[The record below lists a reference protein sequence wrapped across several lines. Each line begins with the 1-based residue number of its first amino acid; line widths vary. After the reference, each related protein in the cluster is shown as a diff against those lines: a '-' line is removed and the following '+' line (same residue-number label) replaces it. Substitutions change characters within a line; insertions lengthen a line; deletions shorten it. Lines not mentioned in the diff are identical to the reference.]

1 VIVDARTCERD
12 RYLSREHRA
21 ALQRIRILLTH
32 HHRTMTAAWIVCFV
46 VALGLTT
53 ARASDEDLH
62 TELVDDAASARFLYF
77 NTSST
82 ATSLTLLGA
91 LILLGVIAYLVYVG
105 GLLSGSSAYNRNDFV
120 NGGYGND
127 PYYQGEY
134 AQQYRSAQSGYDFNA
149 LNILQWIS
157 MAQEAYE
164 KFDVNDLECQKR
176 LICEVM
182 REPQFYGDFAKRA
195 KSGFQWAGTLAD
207 LVALP
212 DDVRELVDEYLD
224 ASSRSESQKECHE
237 YFQCPFSIKETI
249 SKNLL

>member
-1 VIVDARTCERD
+1 
-12 RYLSREHRA
+12 
-21 ALQRIRILLTH
+21 
-32 HHRTMTAAWIVCFV
+32 MTWIVCFV

-53 ARASDEDLH
+53 ARASDEQLH

-120 NGGYGND
+120 NGYGND

-134 AQQYRSAQSGYDFNA
+134 AQQYRSAQTGYDFNA

-182 REPQFYGDFAKRA
+182 REPQFYGNFAKRA